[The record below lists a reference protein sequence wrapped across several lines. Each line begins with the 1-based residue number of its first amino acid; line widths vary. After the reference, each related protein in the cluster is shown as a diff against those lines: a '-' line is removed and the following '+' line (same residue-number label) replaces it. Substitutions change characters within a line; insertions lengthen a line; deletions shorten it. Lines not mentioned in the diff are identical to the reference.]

1 MFCGVLAHKRSAS
14 QWFSV
19 NSNYLWITDGFFTKL
34 RKCAKVGKFVVI
46 LAQKDRDATTILGT
60 LLTLE
65 HSLIF

>member
-1 MFCGVLAHKRSAS
+1 MM
-14 QWFSV
+14 
-19 NSNYLWITDGFFTKL
+19 NGFLTHFLTIKL
-34 RKCAKVGKFVVI
+34 RRYAKVGKFVVI